1 MNGEENKDTDSNTI
15 GAEDSEVSYEEIL
28 ANLTMNGEL
37 MITVPEDSET
47 SVKNGI
53 KNFKSKQN
61 AKLKSE
67 GLPPDTSTLEFNS
80 YPSSEYED
88 CVRIHI
94 ILKKKAVIVVKK
106 IELPS
111 GEFQ

>member
-1 MNGEENKDTDSNTI
+1 MTSETHSQDTNQI

-28 ANLTMNGEL
+28 ANLALNGEL
-37 MITVPEDSET
+37 MITIPEESET

-61 AKLKSE
+61 TKLKAE

-80 YPSSEYED
+80 YPSDEYEG

-94 ILKKKAVIVVKK
+94 IMKKKAVIVVKK

-111 GEFQ
+111 GDFN